1 MIKLNVLHSESLLH
15 EAFLTKVICY
25 GSGTLNQARYKVE
38 KKFQFHHYVSFSLK
52 SCLFHCAGRTMNT
65 IGRLVLLGKNLLT
78 MYIIANENPFLKL
91 LKEVDIGNR
100 IVGAK
105 ESFRRDYEHTKNL

>member
-1 MIKLNVLHSESLLH
+1 MLRVWNIEPS
-15 EAFLTKVICY
+15 KVQ
-25 GSGTLNQARYKVE
+25 SR